1 MPNTI
6 YYRLEILDKDGSKT
20 YSSIV
25 TVTVANSAKLR
36 LNIYPNPVSTTLKA
50 QITTLKAGAATIIIT
65 DAQGKILVKQSSQ
78 LAIGTSQV
86 SVDIA
91 NLAGGNY
98 LLQISGT
105 DFHLQQP
112 FIKE

>member
-1 MPNTI
+1 M
-6 YYRLEILDKDGSKT
+6 LDKDGSET

-25 TVTVANSAKLR
+25 AVTVANGAQIH
-36 LNIYPNPVSTTLKA
+36 LNIYPNPVSATLKA
-50 QITTLKAGAATIIIT
+50 QVTTSKAVAATIIVT
-65 DAQGKILVKQSSQ
+65 DAQGKILVKQTSQ
-78 LAIGTSQV
+78 LALGTSQV